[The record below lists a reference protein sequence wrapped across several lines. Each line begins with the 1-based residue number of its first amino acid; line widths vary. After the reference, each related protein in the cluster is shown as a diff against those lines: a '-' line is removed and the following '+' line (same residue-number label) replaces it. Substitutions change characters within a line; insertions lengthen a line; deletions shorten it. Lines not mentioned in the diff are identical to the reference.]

1 VIALLALACQTAP
14 SDADTG
20 TAPFDPVASY
30 GAPGPWAV
38 GHTTTAV
45 TYTEPDGSARTLR
58 LALWWPTDDTSGT
71 PGRYWNNL
79 VPAPN
84 VWEDAS
90 VAPGPFPLA
99 VFSHG
104 HQGYAEN
111 SSFLTE
117 HLASHGWV
125 VAAPDHT
132 GNTSLDGADRT
143 TDIYAQRPR
152 DLSAVLDHLEGRTD
166 PLGAALDR
174 AGGLHAVAIGH
185 SFGGYTVF
193 AAMGG
198 TYDEAA
204 LACPDPTTAFCST
217 MTPAAADVF
226 RAGFADPRF
235 TRAIAM
241 APGDADLFG
250 AGATA
255 VDAPVFLLGG
265 TLDPGGDGQPYW
277 DAMGADARHLRLVLT
292 GAGHQSFTDYSGVLE
307 DFDGLLDPTEG
318 FRLIEVYTLAWALAA
333 VGDDRGASILDGSTA
348 VGAAAVLTPGGTTG
362 AR

>member
-1 VIALLALACQTAP
+1 VIALLALACQESP
-14 SDADTG
+14 PDADTG
-20 TAPFDPVASY
+20 VEPVDLVATY

-45 TYTEPDGSARTLR
+45 TYTEPNGSARTLR
-58 LALWWPTDDTSGT
+58 LALWWPTDDTAGV
-71 PGRYWNNL
+71 PGRYWND
-79 VPAPN
+79 VIPAPD

-143 TDIYAQRPR
+143 TAIYAQRPR

-166 PLGAALDR
+166 PLGAALAR
-174 AGGLHAVAIGH
+174 ADGLQAVAIGH

-193 AAMGG
+193 AAIGAA
-198 TYDEAA
+198 YDDAA
-204 LACPDPTTAFCST
+204 LACPDPTTAFCSA
-217 MTPAAADVF
+217 MTPEAAADF

-241 APGDADLFG
+241 AAGDADLFG
-250 AGATA
+250 PGAAA
-255 VDAPVFLLGG
+255 VTAPVFLQGG
-265 TLDPGGDGQPYW
+265 SLDPGGDSQPYW
-277 DAMGADARHLRLVLT
+277 DAIGADPRHLRLVLT
-292 GAGHQSFTDYSGVLE
+292 GAGHQSFTDYAGILE
-307 DFDGLLDPTEG
+307 DFDGLLDPAEG
-318 FRLIEVYTLAWALAA
+318 FRLIEVYALAWASAA
-333 VGDDRGASILDGSTA
+333 MGDDRGASILDGSVP
-348 VGAAAVLTPGGTTG
+348 VGSAAVLTQPLE
-362 AR
+362 